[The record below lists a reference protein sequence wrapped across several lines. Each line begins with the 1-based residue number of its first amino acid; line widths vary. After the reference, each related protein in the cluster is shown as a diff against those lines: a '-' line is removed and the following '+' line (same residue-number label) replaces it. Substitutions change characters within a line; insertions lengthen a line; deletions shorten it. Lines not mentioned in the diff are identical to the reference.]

1 MVSPTKAG
9 RPTGEDDPF
18 PEDDKKPFW
27 VSRSFPASFVV
38 DRPYGI
44 RGEQI
49 LFLHFR
55 SPVALSI
62 GEHDSEE
69 PPGTCV
75 FLMPGTPHRFSGVAK
90 AGITFDGMHISHAF
104 LRDLQSLR
112 LEADK
117 VFHPIRTDFVPFTI
131 NQIRMEA
138 ERKREH
144 WQLVVSHSV
153 SLILALL
160 ARYLPDRKSTRE
172 PEPDGETQAQLQ
184 NLARQIDEN
193 VGHPWTVEEMA
204 ALLNLSRSRFSSIFT
219 SFMGESPR
227 DYLINARLR
236 HAIIL
241 LTNSSLNVA
250 EAADQSGFQSAYYFS
265 RIFHKRIGCPPS
277 QYNDRF
283 IIG

>member
-1 MVSPTKAG
+1 MVSATKAEG
-9 RPTGEDDPF
+9 PPAQDDPF
-18 PEDDKKPFW
+18 PEDDKMPFW

-44 RGEQI
+44 RGQQI

-55 SPVALSI
+55 SPVTLSI
-62 GEHDSEE
+62 SKSDSAE
-69 PPGTCV
+69 PSGACV
-75 FLMPGTPHRFSGVAK
+75 FLMPGTPHRFSGKAK
-90 AGITFDGMHISHAF
+90 AGMTFDGMCIPHAF
-104 LRDLQSLR
+104 LRDLQSLH

-138 ERKREH
+138 ERKREY
-144 WQLVVSHSV
+144 WQRVVSHSI
-153 SLILALL
+153 SLILTLL
-160 ARYLPDRKSTRE
+160 ARYLPDRKSSRE
-172 PEPDGETQAQLQ
+172 PEPDGETLVHLR

-219 SFMGESPR
+219 SLIGESPR

-241 LTNSSLNVA
+241 LTNSSINVA